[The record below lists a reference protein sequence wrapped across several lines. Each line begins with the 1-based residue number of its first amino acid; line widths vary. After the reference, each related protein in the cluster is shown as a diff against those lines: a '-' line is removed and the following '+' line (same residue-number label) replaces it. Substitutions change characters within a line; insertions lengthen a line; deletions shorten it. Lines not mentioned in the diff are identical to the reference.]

1 MVYYDKAHDWTK
13 TNIQSL
19 IKNNDTQYC
28 KVEDIATKI
37 NKQDFLILH
46 INIRSIHTNINK
58 LHHFLTECNLSPEII
73 IATSETKL
81 KVSLK
86 LKVKLKVSLN

>member
-19 IKNNDTQYC
+19 IINNDTQYY

-37 NKQDFLILH
+37 NKQDFLTLH
-46 INIRSIHTNINK
+46 INIRRIHANINK
-58 LHHFLTECNLSPEII
+58 LHDFLTEYNLSPEV
-73 IATSETKL
+73 IAISETKL
-81 KVSLK
+81 T
-86 LKVKLKVSLN
+86 